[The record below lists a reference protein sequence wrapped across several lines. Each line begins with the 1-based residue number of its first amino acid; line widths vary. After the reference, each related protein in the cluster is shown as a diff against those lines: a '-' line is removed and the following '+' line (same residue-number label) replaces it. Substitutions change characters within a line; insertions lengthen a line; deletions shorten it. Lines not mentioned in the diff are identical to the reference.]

1 MRVFLR
7 DVVDISQ
14 NVDMQSLGY
23 AERIITSIRYQFN
36 QSKYF
41 TRRRRKLEE
50 QKTMIRLERE
60 ENLKTI
66 LLYHIYNDLVK
77 NRNKAIRQ
85 HKQVAKTIVIEV
97 EREFE
102 DILDNVI
109 KGKDFLSY
117 NIYRIQENPDMLL
130 AQPNLPI
137 RLRISKKVL

>member
-7 DVVDISQ
+7 NVVDISQ

-23 AERIITSIRYQFN
+23 SERIITSIRYQIN

-41 TRRRRKLEE
+41 ARRRRKLEE

-77 NRNKAIRQ
+77 NRNKAIRE
-85 HKQVAKTIVIEV
+85 HKQVARTIIIEV

-109 KGKDFLSY
+109 RGKDFLSY
-117 NIYRIQENPDMLL
+117 NIDRIQENGDMLL
-130 AQPNLPI
+130 AQPNLPM
-137 RLRISKKVL
+137 RLKVSKKVL